1 MKIEE
6 IRGKSQEELGSQLEG
21 MKRELF
27 DMRFKSAS
35 QSLPDP
41 SRIRALRRTIAR
53 MCTVIRERE
62 LGPQG
67 QKSR

>member
-6 IRGKSQEELGSQLEG
+6 IRGKGDQELGSVLENS
-21 MKRELF
+21 KRELF

-35 QSLPDP
+35 QSLAEP

-53 MCTVIRERE
+53 LSTVIRERD
-62 LGPQG
+62 LGLRG